1 MASPLNKITAQTGN
15 ILIVDDQIKFRN
27 QLRRI
32 ISLEGY
38 KVYEATDPETVIK
51 IVAKEDIEVILCD
64 NKLTTGDNALFGLES
79 ADLFAYT
86 EIVPL
91 SFSANME
98 EEQEAILTLI
108 SHALE
113 KVRLQKRI
121 QQLEQWSE
129 QPPDFDN
136 ILGESSVIREA
147 IALARKIAPTDASI
161 LLHGEA
167 GTGKAMFAHA
177 IHAASPRNLNPFI
190 AINCSAFP
198 KETLEKELFGYKAGA
213 FPGALRDKK
222 GLLEEAGKGSLLLNE
237 VSEMDLDLQNK
248 LLLALERNEYI
259 KPGETRPTRLNVR
272 LFSTT
277 KKDPYQLVQEGKFRE
292 DLLHR
297 LNVFTIRLPS
307 LKDRKMDIPLLA
319 RRFMK
324 YFARKADVKVN
335 NMSKDFLYHL
345 QRYSWKG
352 NIRELKNLMERAV
365 IMTESDL
372 LSEDCLP
379 FDIRYHPA
387 DYGSITSAFDL
398 KNVERL
404 HLQKVL
410 NFTGGNKAEAAKL
423 LNIGLTTLYR
433 KINEPEHHKN

>member
-1 MASPLNKITAQTGN
+1 MASLLNKITAQAGN

-38 KVYEATDPETVIK
+38 KVFEATDPESAIK
-51 IVAKEDIEVILCD
+51 IVDKEDIEVILCD
-64 NKLTTGDNALFGLES
+64 NKLILGDNPLFGQES
-79 ADLFAYT
+79 TSLFTYT

-91 SFSANME
+91 SSSDDME
-98 EEQEAILTLI
+98 EEVILPLI
-108 SHALE
+108 AHALE

-129 QPPDFDN
+129 QAPDFDN

-147 IALARKIAPTDASI
+147 IALARKIAPTDATV

-167 GTGKAMFAHA
+167 GTGKEMFARA
-177 IHAASPRNLNPFI
+177 IHGASPRSLNPFI
-190 AINCSAFP
+190 AINCNAFT
-198 KETLEKELFGYKAGA
+198 KEALERELFGYKSGA
-213 FPGALRDKK
+213 FPGAMRDKK

-248 LLLALERNEYI
+248 LLLALEQNEYI
-259 KPGETRPTRLNVR
+259 KAGETRPTRLNVR

-324 YFARKADVKVN
+324 HFAGKADVKVN
-335 NMSKDFLYHL
+335 SMSKDFLYHL
-345 QRYSWKG
+345 QRYPWKG

-365 IMTESDL
+365 IMTETDL

-379 FDIRYHPA
+379 FDIRYQPA
-387 DYGSITSAFDL
+387 DEGSITSAFDL

-433 KINEPEHHKN
+433 KINEDSN

>member
-1 MASPLNKITAQTGN
+1 MASPLNKTTAQAGN

-38 KVYEATDPETVIK
+38 KVYEANDPEAVIN
-51 IVAKEDIEVILCD
+51 IVSKEDIEVILCD
-64 NKLTTGDNALFGLES
+64 NKLTAGDNFLFGKEP

-86 EIVPL
+86 EIVPI
-91 SFSANME
+91 SPSANIE
-98 EEQEAILTLI
+98 EEQAGILTLI

-129 QPPDFDN
+129 QQPDFDN

-147 IALARKIAPTDASI
+147 IALARKIAPTDASV

-167 GTGKAMFAHA
+167 GTGKAMFARA

-190 AINCSAFP
+190 AINCNAFP
-198 KETLEKELFGYKAGA
+198 KEVLENELFGYKAGA
-213 FPGALRDKK
+213 FPGAMRDKK
-222 GLLEEAGKGSLLLNE
+222 GLLEEAGKGSLLLND
-237 VSEMDLDLQNK
+237 VCEMDLDLQNK
-248 LLLALERNEYI
+248 LLLALEQNEYI
-259 KPGETRPTRLNVR
+259 KPGEARPTRLNVR
-272 LFSTT
+272 VFSTT

-297 LNVFTIRLPS
+297 LNVFTIRLPA

-324 YFARKADVKVN
+324 YFAHKADAKVN

-345 QRYSWKG
+345 QRYPWKG

-372 LSEDCLP
+372 LAEDCLP
-379 FDIRYHPA
+379 FDIRYQPT
-387 DYGSITSAFDL
+387 DEGSIASAFDL
-398 KNVERL
+398 KSVERL

-433 KINEPEHHKN
+433 KINEETN

>member
-1 MASPLNKITAQTGN
+1 MASLTNKTAAPAGN
-15 ILIVDDQIKFRN
+15 ILIVDDQIKLRN

-32 ISLEGY
+32 ISLEGH
-38 KVYEATDPETVIK
+38 KVYEAADPERGIQ
-51 IVAKEDIEVILCD
+51 ILAKEDIEVVISNQPIPLGE
-64 NKLTTGDNALFGLES
+64 NV
-79 ADLFAYT
+79 
-86 EIVPL
+86 EIISLPPSL
-91 SFSANME
+91 SNIE
-98 EEQEAILTLI
+98 EDPRAILTQL

-121 QQLEQWSE
+121 QQLEQWAE

-147 IALARKIAPTDASI
+147 ISLARKIAPTDAAV
-161 LLHGEA
+161 LLHGET
-167 GTGKAMFAHA
+167 GTGKEMFARA
-177 IHAASPRNLNPFI
+177 IHAASPRNRNPFI
-190 AINCSAFP
+190 ILNCNAF
-198 KETLEKELFGYKAGA
+198 TAAALERELFGYKAGA
-213 FPGALRDKK
+213 FPGAMRDKK
-222 GLLEEAGKGSLLLNE
+222 GVLEEANKGSLLLNE
-237 VSEMDLDLQNK
+237 IGDLDNDLQNK
-248 LLLALERNEYI
+248 LLQALEQNEFT
-259 KPGETRPTRLNVR
+259 KPGDTRPTRLNVR
-272 LFSTT
+272 IFSAT
-277 KKDPYQLVQEGKFRE
+277 KKDPYRIIQEGKFRE
-292 DLLHR
+292 DLLYR

-324 YFARKADVKVN
+324 YFAGKTDVKVN
-335 NMSKDFLYHL
+335 GISKDFLYHL
-345 QRYSWKG
+345 QRYPWKG
-352 NIRELKNLMERAV
+352 NILELKNVMERAV

-379 FDIRYHPA
+379 FDIRYQPTG
-387 DYGSITSAFDL
+387 DNGFPSAFDL

-410 NFTGGNKAEAAKL
+410 NYTGGNKAEAAKL